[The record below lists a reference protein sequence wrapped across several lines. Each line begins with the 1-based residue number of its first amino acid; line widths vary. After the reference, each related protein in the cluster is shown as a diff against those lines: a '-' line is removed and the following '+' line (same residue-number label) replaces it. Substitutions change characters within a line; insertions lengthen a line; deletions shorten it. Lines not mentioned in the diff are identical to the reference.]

1 MFKTK
6 THRTVASLLLGVACL
21 AAPSRSF
28 AVSPVQFSGAISGV
42 VSDTLGIPQMGAT
55 VLLFNRQDRAL
66 QRLVT
71 DEHGQFRFVGLF
83 PEVYAIRVTL
93 ATYIP
98 AWKKDILVQPG
109 MRSVLNV
116 NLSALFSTIQ
126 LAYPTAIESGSIMSD
141 DWKWVLRTAT
151 STRPVLRFTPVAAPV
166 STSLDRAAVFS
177 ETRGMLKVSAGDG
190 SLASSVNNEA
200 DLGTAFA
207 LATSLYGSNLLQ
219 VSGNVGFGSQTGV
232 PSAAFRTSFSREFA
246 GGTPEVSLT
255 MRQLFLPS
263 RLSP

>member
-6 THRTVASLLLGVACL
+6 THRTVASLVLGVACL
-21 AAPSRSF
+21 TAPSVSS
-28 AVSPVQFSGAISGV
+28 AVTPVQLSGAITGT

-55 VLLFNRQDRAL
+55 VLLFNKQDRAL

-116 NLSALFSTIQ
+116 NLSALLSTIQ
-126 LAYPTAIESGSIMSD
+126 LSYPTAIESGSIMSD
-141 DWKWVLRTAT
+141 DWKWVLRSAS
-151 STRPVLRFTPVAAPV
+151 STRPVLRFTPVNPAPRA
-166 STSLDRAAVFS
+166 TTDRATAFS
-177 ETRGMLKVSAGDG
+177 DTRGMLKVSAGEG
-190 SLASSVNNEA
+190 SLVSGVNNEA
-200 DLGTAFA
+200 DMGTAFA
-207 LATSLYGSNLLQ
+207 LATSLYGNNLLQ
-219 VSGNVGFGSQTGV
+219 VSG
-232 PSAAFRTSFSREFA
+232 
-246 GGTPEVSLT
+246 
-255 MRQLFLPS
+255 
-263 RLSP
+263 